1 MGLTNATK
9 LHILHVY
16 LQLSRV
22 MKKTLELLKHNGARL
37 TKTRLA
43 VLEIFS
49 HENQPLSV
57 AEILVSL
64 KKQGILVNKTTVY
77 REMEFLLEKG
87 IISAVFLD
95 EKHTKYELNLGHH
108 HHLVCRD
115 CGNIEEIEM
124 KEIEDLFVLIEKKLK
139 KKMKFTNIS
148 HNLEF
153 FGLCEKCS

>member
-1 MGLTNATK
+1 
-9 LHILHVY
+9 
-16 LQLSRV
+16 
-22 MKKTLELLKHNGARL
+22 MKSTLELLKHNGARI

-43 VLEIFS
+43 VLDIFS

-57 AEILVSL
+57 AEILLFL

-87 IISAVFLD
+87 IVVAVFID

-108 HHLVCRD
+108 HHLVCRN

-124 KEIEDLFVLIEKKLK
+124 KEIENLFVVIEKKLK
-139 KKMKFTNIS
+139 QKMKFTNIS
-148 HNLEF
+148 HSLEF
-153 FGLCEKCS
+153 FGICSTCA